1 MTDAQDFA
9 RTLVHWH
16 GSHGRHG
23 LPWQNTRDPYRI
35 WLSEVM
41 LQQTQVA
48 SVIGY
53 FERFVRRLPTLA
65 ALAAAP
71 LDEVLALWSGL
82 GYYSR
87 ARNLHN
93 AAQLV
98 ISEHDGIFPQDPAV
112 IARLPGVGRSTAAAI
127 AAFTVEARAA
137 ILDGNVKRVLARA
150 FGVDGYPGE
159 RKVEANLWVLAEQLL
174 PNDVRDMPVYT
185 QALMDFGA
193 TVCTRSKPR
202 CFDCPIKSRCVAF
215 ATGRVGELPKAR
227 SRKQIPARSAVLL
240 LLTDGARYYL
250 EKRPPTGVW
259 GGMLSFPEAQADED
273 VIEVCRAR
281 FGVEAERLPALESFA
296 HTFTHFRL
304 TIQPQPM
311 RAVAFSSQCAQD
323 GAEWLTV
330 GQALAKALPSPIRR
344 LLRGLTEA
352 TPAVCADEKKGCIAA
367 PL

>member
-16 GSHGRHG
+16 GSHGRHN
-23 LPWQNTRDPYRI
+23 LPWQNTRDPYRV

-48 SVIGY
+48 SVITY
-53 FERFVRRLPTLA
+53 FERFIKRLPTLA

-71 LDEVLALWSGL
+71 LDEVLSLWSGL

-93 AAQLV
+93 AARIV
-98 ISEHDGIFPQDPAV
+98 ISEHAGIFPKDPAM
-112 IARLPGVGRSTAAAI
+112 IALLPGVGRSTAAAI
-127 AAFTVEARAA
+127 AAFTGEARTA

-150 FGVDGYPGE
+150 FGIDGYPGD
-159 RKVEANLWVLAEQLL
+159 RKVEANLWALAEKLL
-174 PNDVRDMPVYT
+174 PNDARDMPVYT

-193 TVCTRSKPR
+193 TVCSRSKPR
-202 CFDCPIKSRCVAF
+202 CLECPLKSRCIAF
-215 ATGRVGELPKAR
+215 ATDRVGELPKAR
-227 SRKQIPARSAVLL
+227 PRKEIPARSVTLLVLI
-240 LLTDGARYYL
+240 DGARYYL

-259 GGMLSFPEAQADED
+259 GGMLSFPEARAHED
-273 VIEVCRAR
+273 FIDVCRAR
-281 FGVEAERLPALESFA
+281 FGVEAERLPALKAFT

-304 TIQPQPM
+304 TICPQPM
-311 RAVAFSSQCAQD
+311 RAVAFSSRCAQY
-323 GAEWLTV
+323 GGEWLTV
-330 GQALAKALPSPIRR
+330 EQALAKALPSPIRR
-344 LLRGLTEA
+344 LLREA
-352 TPAVCADEKKGCIAA
+352 RFSVSTDEKKGCIAA